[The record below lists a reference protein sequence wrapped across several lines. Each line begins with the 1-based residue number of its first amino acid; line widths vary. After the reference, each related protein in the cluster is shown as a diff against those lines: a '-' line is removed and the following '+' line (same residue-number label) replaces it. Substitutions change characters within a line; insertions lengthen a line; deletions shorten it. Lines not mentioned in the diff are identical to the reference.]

1 MSSPPRSS
9 PWRIPLVRELA
20 VVLLLKL
27 VLLLAIKAIWFDAP
41 SAPADAEARV
51 GTHLLGGPQTTS
63 LQPNEESPR

>member
-27 VLLLAIKAIWFDAP
+27 ALLMAIKVIWFSAP
-41 SAPADAEARV
+41 SEPADAQV
-51 GTHLLGGPQTTS
+51 GAHLLGGLETTS

>member
-27 VLLLAIKAIWFDAP
+27 ALLLAIKAIWFDTP
-41 SAPADAEARV
+41 SEPADAEARV
-51 GTHLLGGPQTTS
+51 GAHLLGSAQPTS
-63 LQPNEESPR
+63 LPSNEESPR